1 MIRSC
6 LLSLN
11 PLVPL
16 VFLATT
22 LGAVAERIIPPG
34 NLFRDP
40 RFVREFVGSYGFN
53 SEVEPEISPAEQR
66 ALVKIRELFGEG
78 KFSEAEQL
86 LVNFIQRVEAPTDP
100 EQQPGEIS
108 PAMVF
113 VLGNLYFSAERTD
126 EARRAFIEAL
136 RRFPD
141 FRRAHVNLGYLYV
154 SEEEYDKARNHFQ
167 QAVSLGE
174 GNPRVFGLLGYC
186 YLLDR
191 MPMAAENAYRQAFL
205 LDPGNKDWK
214 LGLAQALMLEEKLEE
229 ASTILA
235 NLIDEN
241 PEDRQ
246 LWLQQTNALLGM
258 ERKQEAAVNLEV
270 LRMKGLAGETELN
283 LLGNIYMDQGEPQ
296 LALLAY
302 MAALDKA
309 ESLDIER
316 AIRSA
321 KILNDYGFPDK
332 AAIFVDRVRSRGAS
346 LDDEQLNQLT
356 LTEVRIARTAGNTER
371 VGELL
376 TELSKDDPANAE
388 VMLELGRYHDDLSKQ
403 EDGEEKRE
411 FHLNEAKTHFQLAL
425 RSDEFA
431 YDANMALAQL
441 LVRERQYIKAMP
453 RLEKALELKPSE
465 NLKLYVSRV
474 QRAADR
480 EKQRLEREE
489 EERRKLE
496 ADRAANPE

>member
-1 MIRSC
+1 MMIR
-6 LLSLN
+6 LSLI
-11 PLVPL
+11 L
-16 VFLATT
+16 LATT

-40 RFVREFVGSYGFN
+40 QFVREFVGSYGFN
-53 SEVEPEISPAEQR
+53 SEIEPDISPAEQR

-86 LVNFIQRVEAPTDP
+86 LVNFIRRVEAPTDP
-100 EQQPGEIS
+100 EQEPGEIS
-108 PAMVF
+108 AAMVF
-113 VLGNLYFSAERTD
+113 VLGNLYFSADRTD
-126 EARRAFIEAL
+126 DARRAFIEAL
-136 RRFPD
+136 RRFPK
-141 FRRAHVNLGYLYV
+141 FRRAHVNLGYLYI
-154 SEEEYDKARNHFQ
+154 SEEEYEKARNHFQ

-186 YLLDR
+186 YLLKR
-191 MPMAAENAYRQAFL
+191 MPLAAENAYRQAYL
-205 LDPGNKDWK
+205 LEPGNKDWK

-235 NLIDEN
+235 TLIEEH

-246 LWLQQTNALLGM
+246 LWLQQTNALLGLD
-258 ERKQEAAVNLEV
+258 RKEEAAVNLEV
-270 LRMKGLAGETELN
+270 LRMKGLASEGELN

-302 MAALDKA
+302 MAALDKSEA
-309 ESLDIER
+309 LDVES

-332 AAIFVDRVRSRGAS
+332 ASVFVDRVRSRGGS
-346 LDDEQLNQLT
+346 LGKDELDQLALI
-356 LTEVRIARTAGNTER
+356 EVRIARTAGDTGR

-376 TELSKDDPANAE
+376 TQLAKDDPADGE
-388 VMLELGRYHDDLSKQ
+388 VMLELGRYHDNLAKQ
-403 EDGEEKRE
+403 GDDGERRE
-411 FHLNEAKTHFQLAL
+411 HHLNEARTHFQLAL
-425 RSDEFA
+425 RHDDFA
-431 YDANMALAQL
+431 YEANMALGQL
-441 LVRERQYIKAMP
+441 LVRERRYVKAMP
-453 RLEKALELKPSE
+453 RLERALELKPSE

-489 EERRKLE
+489 QERRKLE
-496 ADRAANPE
+496 AGRAAKPE